1 MSNEQINALPWEWI
15 KHLNCLG
22 IAGQHAEEVDR
33 EGRFPIEAVT
43 AFKAEKLLSAP
54 IAKEFGGMGL
64 SMRGQGELVAAIA
77 QHCGSSAM
85 VLAMHYSQVAC
96 LTRNTAGS
104 AFFADYQR
112 ELCDRQW
119 LLGSVTSEVGTFGDT
134 RSSICAVDVDGDRF
148 KLQKE
153 ATTGS
158 YCAQADAVFI
168 TARRSAQAQ
177 ASDQVL
183 VMVKADQMRLKQ
195 TSTWDTMGMR
205 GTCSPGFS
213 IDSAGPSVQI
223 FPEAYSEIA
232 SQSMVPYSHTLWSAL
247 WWGLAYSAYDKAAGM
262 IRGQAR
268 KNPGVVPPAA
278 TRLAELRVKIQTS
291 RHHWQGVADEF
302 DALVATGNDA
312 LALQALGWG
321 LTFNSLKTAASQIAP
336 EIIQDALRILGI
348 PGFNNTGPLSVS
360 RALRD
365 SLSGALMVSNE
376 RIAAKSASM
385 LLVYKDN

>member
-1 MSNEQINALPWEWI
+1 M
-15 KHLNCLG
+15 
-22 IAGQHAEEVDR
+22 AGQHAEEVDR
-33 EGRFPIEAVT
+33 LGRFPVEALA
-43 AFKAEKLLSAP
+43 AFKTEKLLSAP
-54 IAKEFGGMGL
+54 ISKALGGMGL
-64 SMRGQGELVAAIA
+64 SMRGQCELVAAIA
-77 QHCGSSAM
+77 QQCGSSAM

-96 LTRNTAGS
+96 LTRNTSGS
-104 AFFADYQR
+104 TFFLDYQR
-112 ELCDRQW
+112 ELCDKQW

-134 RSSICAVDVDGDRF
+134 RSSICAIEVSGDQF

-168 TARRSAQAQ
+168 TTRRTPEAQ

-195 TSTWDTMGMR
+195 TSNWDTMGMR

-213 IDSAGPSVQI
+213 IDSAGPVAQI
-223 FPEAYSEIA
+223 FPEPYSEIA
-232 SQSMVPYSHTLWSAL
+232 SRSMVPYSHTLWSAL
-247 WWGLAYSAYDKAAGM
+247 WWGLAYSAYDKAATM
-262 IRGQAR
+262 IRSQAR
-268 KNPGVVPPAA
+268 KQPGVVPSTA
-278 TRLAELRVKIQTS
+278 TRLAELRVKIQTA
-291 RHHWQGVADEF
+291 RHHWQGVANDF
-302 DALVATGNDA
+302 DDLVASGHDA
-312 LALQALGWG
+312 QALQALGWG
-321 LTFNSLKTAASQIAP
+321 LTFNSLKTAASQAAP
-336 EIIQDALRILGI
+336 EIIQDALRMLGI
-348 PGFNNTGPLSVS
+348 PGFNNTGPLSIS